1 MISSSKDAPSFRTES
16 MPRSASNSLKSKT
29 SASEGALHAEVGG
42 AQPLRLPVAGDL
54 CGESGSQAALA
65 KLAGAIAEM
74 KAAAIAP
81 LLDKAIQALK
91 LEDAVEGGR
100 WAMQALEHDE
110 LSGFGWYL
118 LAIARERLGDFKSS
132 IQCYESAL
140 KLLPNHA
147 EIANDI
153 GRLAYRLD
161 MKEVAVKLFRHFIAA
176 RPQVPDGPNNL
187 ACALRDL
194 NRYEE
199 AIEVLKP
206 ALATHPAEPLLWN
219 TLGSVLSEQGEL
231 DTAVVF
237 FDEALRLNPDFA
249 KARYNRGNTRLGLGH
264 YAEALADCESAMA
277 QSIPPDEAA
286 MMRLARATILLCQGR
301 IGEGWDDYEARLL
314 PEFSGV
320 THFLIDRPKWTPDSD
335 LSGKR
340 FLLMGEQGLGDEV
353 LFANIVPDLIEA
365 IGPKGHLSICVEPR
379 LVSLFQRSFPTA
391 AVGAHATYQVDTHLV
406 RGAPVIDQAKVDLW
420 TPMASPLR
428 RFRRSIEA
436 FPDRERFLIPDPD
449 RVAHWTEV
457 LTGAPGGLKVGL
469 LWKSMKLQGARQRQF
484 SPFAQWTPVLKTPGI
499 CFINLQYGDC
509 SEELAMA
516 REELG
521 VEIWTPPGIDLK
533 QDLDDLAALSCA
545 LDLVLGFANATS
557 NIAAAAGANV
567 WLIAIP
573 GAWVQAGT
581 GRYPWYPQARVF
593 NPAAFREW
601 GPVMDEV
608 AQALAAKT
616 A

>member
-1 MISSSKDAPSFRTES
+1 MPSN
-16 MPRSASNSLKSKT
+16 ASNPLNTKT
-29 SASEGALHAEVGG
+29 SASSTALLAEVG
-42 AQPLRLPVAGDL
+42 APKPLRLPVAGDVT
-54 CGESGSQAALA
+54 GEAGSQAALA

-81 LLDKAIQALK
+81 LLDKAVQALRQD
-91 LEDAVEGGR
+91 DAVEGGR
-100 WAMQALEHDE
+100 WATQALEHDE
-110 LSGFGWYL
+110 MSGLGWYL
-118 LAIARERLGDFKSS
+118 LAISRERLGDFKSS

-176 RPQVPDGPNNL
+176 RPQAPDGPNNL

-194 NRYEE
+194 NRYDE
-199 AIEVLKP
+199 AIDVLKP
-206 ALATHPAEPLLWN
+206 ALAIHPAEPLLWN

-237 FDEALRLNPDFA
+237 FDEALRLDPDFA

-264 YAEALADCESAMA
+264 YDEALADCEAAMA
-277 QSIPPDEAA
+277 HKVPPDEAA
-286 MMRLARATILLCQGR
+286 MMRLARATILLCQGKV
-301 IGEGWDDYEARLL
+301 GEGWDDYEARLL

-320 THFLIDRPKWTPDSD
+320 THFMIDRPKWTIDSD
-335 LSGKR
+335 LTGKR
-340 FLLMGEQGLGDEV
+340 LLLMGEQGLGDEV
-353 LFANIVPDLIEA
+353 LFANVVPDLIEA
-365 IGPKGHLSICVEPR
+365 LGPKGQLSIAVEPR
-379 LVSLFQRSFPTA
+379 LVGLFQRSFPTA
-391 AVGAHATYQVDTHLV
+391 VVGAHATYQVDTHLV
-406 RGAPVIDQAKVDLW
+406 RGAPFVDQAQIEMW

-428 RFRRSIEA
+428 RFRRTVGD
-436 FPDRERFLIPDPD
+436 FPARERFLVPDPA
-449 RVAHWTEV
+449 RVAHWTRV
-457 LTGAPGGLKVGL
+457 LEDAPAGLKVGL

-484 SPFAQWTPVLKTPGI
+484 SPFEQWAPVLRTPGVS
-499 CFINLQYGDC
+499 FVNLQYGDC
-509 SEELAMA
+509 CEELAMA
-516 REELG
+516 REQLG

-608 AQALAAKT
+608 AEALAEQAN
-616 A
+616 